1 MENGSTLQP
10 SGIKVQSV
18 FLPLLPQSPGCSAL
32 LCSVPQTVALID
44 STPPSSGLLL
54 PPSSEHV
61 QPESL
66 RPSCVTLVTESLLAA
81 TAVAPMPRAL
91 AGDSQEQLADSLMYR
106 DD

>member
-18 FLPLLPQSPGCSAL
+18 FLPQWTLFCSFPQA
-32 LCSVPQTVALID
+32 VALID

-54 PPSSEHV
+54 PLSSEHA

-66 RPSCVTLVTESLLAA
+66 PPSRVTLVTERLLAA
-81 TAVAPMPRAL
+81 TAGALMPCAL
-91 AGDSQEQLADSLMYR
+91 AR
-106 DD
+106 